1 MYLRKEKE
9 KGGITSMMFLDEV
22 ASSTIDFSGYISALT
37 GTITTA
43 QVLTVLAA
51 VVGVGMAFFL
61 MWLGV
66 RKATAGFTT
75 AVSTGRIRI

>member
-1 MYLRKEKE
+1 MET
-9 KGGITSMMFLDEV
+9 G
-22 ASSTIDFSGYISALT
+22 AIDFTGYITALT
-37 GTITTA
+37 SSISVA
-43 QVLTVLAA
+43 EVLTVLAS

-66 RKATAGFTT
+66 RKATRGFTT

>member
-1 MYLRKEKE
+1 MD
-9 KGGITSMMFLDEV
+9 GNTV
-22 ASSTIDFSGYISALT
+22 ASTTIDFSGYITALT
-37 GTITTA
+37 ASITVA

-51 VVGVGMAFFL
+51 VVGVGMTFFL

-66 RKATAGFTT
+66 RKATRGFTT

>member
-1 MYLRKEKE
+1 MLFMDA
-9 KGGITSMMFLDEV
+9 GAGT
-22 ASSTIDFSGYISALT
+22 ASAIDFTGYIAALT
-37 GTITTA
+37 GSITVT

-51 VVGVGMAFFL
+51 VVGVGMTFFL

-75 AVSTGRIRI
+75 AVSTGHIRI

>member
-1 MYLRKEKE
+1 M
-9 KGGITSMMFLDEV
+9 GNEV
-22 ASSTIDFSGYISALT
+22 ASQSIDFSGYISALT
-37 GTITTA
+37 SSITVA

-51 VVGVGMAFFL
+51 VVGVGMTFFL

-66 RKATAGFTT
+66 RKATRGFTT